1 MARFAKNFGAI
12 AFRPFMRINVSVIR
26 RRIFMTAAIFLLNC
40 GAERPGFIVLRV
52 MPKTLHKQHKESI
65 GFLLVAT
72 ALTIVISYMPF
83 GEFVVY
89 PLRLFVTFI
98 HEGGHALAAL
108 LTLGSVHR
116 LAIHANASGET
127 YTSGGLSLLIS
138 SSGYL
143 ASTAYGAGLLTLLHN
158 NGRAKSVLTI
168 TAAIILTLTGFFAA
182 DQFSLFIG
190 IALTGLLIW
199 VAIGWSARWAHFFLS
214 FLAVQCCL
222 NALYDLKTLF
232 LISATTN
239 LHSDAVNMQEA
250 TMIPAIVWASAWTIL
265 SVLALALALKVYAQ
279 NLGLIP
285 KPSKSRV

>member
-1 MARFAKNFGAI
+1 
-12 AFRPFMRINVSVIR
+12 
-26 RRIFMTAAIFLLNC
+26 
-40 GAERPGFIVLRV
+40 

-65 GFLLVAT
+65 GFLLGAT
-72 ALTIVISYMPF
+72 ALTIAISYMPF
-83 GEFVVY
+83 GFMAVY

-108 LTLGSVHR
+108 LTLGSVER
-116 LAIHANASGET
+116 LIIYADASGVT
-127 YTSGGLSLLIS
+127 HTVGGLSLLIS
-138 SSGYL
+138 SAGYL
-143 ASTAYGAGLLTLLHN
+143 ASTAYGAGLLMLLHDS
-158 NGRAKSVLTI
+158 GRAKAVLTV
-168 TAAIILTLTGFFAA
+168 TAAIILTLTGFFTR

-232 LISATTN
+232 LISANTQ

-250 TMIPAIVWASAWTIL
+250 TMIPAIIWASAWIIL
-265 SVLALALALKVYAQ
+265 SILALALALRMYAQ

-285 KPSKSRV
+285 KPSK

>member
-1 MARFAKNFGAI
+1 
-12 AFRPFMRINVSVIR
+12 MRINVSAIR
-26 RRIFMTAAIFLLNC
+26 RRIFMTADIFLLNC
-40 GAERPGFIVLRV
+40 GAERRGFIVLRV

-72 ALTIVISYMPF
+72 AMTIVISYMPF

-138 SSGYL
+138 SAGYL
-143 ASTAYGAGLLTLLHN
+143 ASTAYGAGLLMVLHDG
-158 NGRAKSVLTI
+158 GRAKAVLTI

-199 VAIGWSARWAHFFLS
+199 VAIGWSSRWAHFFLS

-250 TMIPAIVWASAWTIL
+250 TMIPAIIWASAWTIL
-265 SVLALALALKVYAQ
+265 SILALALALKMYAQ

-285 KPSKSRV
+285 KPSR